1 MRMLRG
7 MMLRRKAGP
16 KTGKH
21 TLCELA
27 QVKGI
32 SQEPFCAE
40 IYKENAVIPRPA
52 FCASLRSRNAH
63 GHFTRGI
70 LRGNLEGKCRRLIPQ
85 HAFCASLHS
94 RNAHGHGILCG
105 HLQGKCRT
113 HRIPTSIE
121 HWALP
126 QEPLSVA
133 TLFGE
138 ICGFNH

>member
-70 LRGNLEGKCRRLIPQ
+70 LCGN
-85 HAFCASLHS
+85 
-94 RNAHGHGILCG
+94 
-105 HLQGKCRT
+105 LQGKCAVEM
-113 HRIPTSIE
+113 HKDMS
-121 HWALP
+121 
-126 QEPLSVA
+126 QETFCA
-133 TLFGE
+133 E
-138 ICGFNH
+138 ICRENAGR